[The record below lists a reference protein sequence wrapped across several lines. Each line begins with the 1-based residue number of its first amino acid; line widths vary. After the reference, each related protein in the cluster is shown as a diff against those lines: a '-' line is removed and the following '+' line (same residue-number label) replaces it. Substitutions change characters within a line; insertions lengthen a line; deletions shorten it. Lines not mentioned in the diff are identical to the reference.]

1 MWRLHQTLKT
11 GIGKAQE
18 YLIDE
23 ILEMMDGI
31 STEDFL
37 SAILLLYPKIDLQK
51 HNPVELATL
60 FVAGL
65 KRNEFFAFVDL
76 TQGITNG
83 SSNRQ

>member
-1 MWRLHQTLKT
+1 MWRLNQILKA

-23 ILEMMDGI
+23 ILEMMGGI

-51 HNPVELATL
+51 HNPIELATL

-65 KRNEFFAFVDL
+65 KQNEFFTFIDL

-83 SSNRQ
+83 SPNR